1 VYIVAHAETTI
12 NVVVKNTPVSLKQYG
27 NPSAPVPKIPFIKFT
42 VAWFTE
48 FVLLLFFGVDGT
60 DAFFSTPP
68 LFVTVGDFD
77 PPPPPPPPLPGALPL
92 APNSS
97 SSYPNDPP
105 SPLGDPPLVVAC
117 PPRRRND
124 DASSPGRYISLDDFP
139 LAAVE
144 LPPRISSSPLV
155 KGDDDV
161 SGESS
166 RLCDDES
173 IECAP
178 MMLPKKKSRTADAP
192 LMYYFSKRERR
203 KRTTQRAAGERERV
217 FFFFFSLSLFVEFQ
231 SARKTSKEQSDFL

>member
-77 PPPPPPPPLPGALPL
+77 PPPPPPPPPPLPGALPL

-105 SPLGDPPLVVAC
+105 SPLGDPPLVVVPC
-117 PPRRRND
+117 PPRRRNDD
-124 DASSPGRYISLDDFP
+124 DASSPGRYISLDDDFP
-139 LAAVE
+139 LAPTVE
-144 LPPRISSSPLV
+144 LSPPRISSSSPPP
-155 KGDDDV
+155 KGDDDDV
-161 SGESS
+161 SGEFVG
-166 RLCDDES
+166 LCDDDES

-178 MMLPKKKSRTADAP
+178 TMLPKKKSRTADVVP
-192 LMYYFSKRERR
+192 LMYYY
-203 KRTTQRAAGERERV
+203 
-217 FFFFFSLSLFVEFQ
+217 
-231 SARKTSKEQSDFL
+231 